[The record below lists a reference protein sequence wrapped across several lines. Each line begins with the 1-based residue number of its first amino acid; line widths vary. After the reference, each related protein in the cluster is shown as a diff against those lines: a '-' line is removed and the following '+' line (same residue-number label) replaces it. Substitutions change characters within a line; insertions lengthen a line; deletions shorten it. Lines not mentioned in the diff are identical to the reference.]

1 VAASERHAISMMP
14 SAAIMAALV
23 STVACGP
30 GFTTEKSQSGAH
42 AKPEEAPLQQAL
54 TLRM

>member
-1 VAASERHAISMMP
+1 MAASERHAISMMP

-23 STVACGP
+23 STATWGP
-30 GFTTEKSQSGAH
+30 GFATEKSHSGAH
-42 AKPEEAPLQQAL
+42 EKPEEPPQQAL